1 MQDVVVVHGHHR
13 RGFGGAR
20 DVRLERE
27 RVPGARVHVERGG
40 HRARVLGGSGIA
52 RLDVDGDD
60 GAGRDVLELDDV
72 AEVDVLVA
80 RGFREVN
87 LRWMGCSVSGS
98 VVGWRDV
105 PQMENIVRA
114 WGGRR
119 VGTYR
124 LERGRHALV
133 ELVHLERPGLL
144 LGYVILEAN
153 LRRSFGKRGGSAKA
167 VEGAARRGSAK
178 ARGKELDEFDSSRH
192 DDESGRAPRRGYRSR
207 SSSRCGTSP
216 STAPNPPSP
225 AW

>member
-27 RVPGARVHVERGG
+27 RVPGARFDMERGG

-98 VVGWRDV
+98 VVGGRDV

-167 VEGAARRGSAK
+167 VEGPARRGSAK